1 MIFFTTAY
9 VVNIFWL
16 YVFNFLNYVE
26 CFLHVIFFYILYS
39 IFLLFFVSYLEI
51 FFPFHLGEIFLNSF

>member
-26 CFLHVIFFYILYS
+26 CFLHVIFFYISYP
-39 IFLLFFVSYLEI
+39 IFLFLVSYLEI